1 MATYPLDLI
10 YRPARWSLKVTTEP
24 ASEPVTTA
32 ELREHGRFDD
42 ADTDTYVDSLG
53 KAARRWVESS
63 TNRAL
68 ITQTR
73 TLTADRF
80 PAGDGQV
87 IELPGGVVQSVS
99 SVSYQDTTDSMQ
111 AWASSNYELD
121 LSTDGGTARLGLAYN
136 KDWPDVRD
144 DTLAVT
150 IVYVAGYGGASAVPE
165 DIKLAI
171 KMIAAD
177 FYDRRAAQDE
187 MAYSENMAVRNLL
200 SPYRIHRIA

>member
-1 MATYPLDLI
+1 MATYPLDLV
-10 YRPARWSLKVTTEP
+10 YRPERWSLKVTTAP
-24 ASEPVTTA
+24 TTEPVTVA

-42 ADTDTYVDSLG
+42 ADTDAYVTSLG
-53 KAARRWVESS
+53 TAARRWVENR

-73 TLTADRF
+73 TLKIDRF
-80 PAGDGQV
+80 PSGDGQV

-99 SVSYQDTTDSMQ
+99 SVSYQDTGDATQ
-111 AWASSNYELD
+111 TWASSNYELD
-121 LSTDGGTARLGLAYN
+121 LNTDGGTARLGLADG

-150 IVYVAGYGGASAVPE
+150 IVYIAGYGAAAAVPE

-177 FYDRRAAQDE
+177 FYNRREAASVFD
-187 MAYSENMAVRNLL
+187 YSENMATKHLL
-200 SPYRIHRIA
+200 APYRVHRIS